1 MDLIRKA
8 LNGAISSP
16 DVQAALDGILP
27 PSGAAPMEGG
37 RYDRLIDAAN
47 RLPRPA
53 LAFGAIAMLLFAM
66 INPTAFAQR
75 MAALKAAPAELWWI
89 LGAVIATHFGAR
101 EAHHMRH
108 RTNGPAA
115 PLPGETPPDHP
126 A

>member
-1 MDLIRKA
+1 MDVIRKA

-16 DVQAALDGILP
+16 DIQAALDGILR
-27 PSGAAPMEGG
+27 PSGAAPTLGG

-53 LAFGAIAMLLFAM
+53 LAFGAIAMMLFAM
-66 INPTAFAQR
+66 IDPTAFAQR

-108 RTNGPAA
+108 RTNSPAA
-115 PLPGETPPDHP
+115 PLSEETPPEPP